1 VAPNKTD
8 RGVAVVVTAVVVVVV
23 VVVVLVVVGGG
34 GGGMGSEGVGHW
46 VSSEAFFLLSAFD
59 PAPVLCSTT
68 TAALEEAVEVVV
80 AVVE

>member
-1 VAPNKTD
+1 LVAPNKTD
-8 RGVAVVVTAVVVVVV
+8 RGVAVVVTAVVVVIV
-23 VVVVLVVVGGG
+23 VVVVLVVVG

>member
-1 VAPNKTD
+1 LTAD
-8 RGVAVVVTAVVVVVV
+8 RGVAVVVTAVVVVIV
-23 VVVVLVVVGGG
+23 VVVVLVVVG

>member
-8 RGVAVVVTAVVVVVV
+8 RGVAVVVTAVVVVIV
-23 VVVVLVVVGGG
+23 VVVVLVVVG

>member
-1 VAPNKTD
+1 M
-8 RGVAVVVTAVVVVVV
+8 VVTAVAVVVVVV
-23 VVVVLVVVGGG
+23 VVVVEGGG
-34 GGGMGSEGVGHW
+34 GVGSEGVGHW

>member
-23 VVVVLVVVGGG
+23 VVVVLVVVG